1 MANLSNKEVIIL
13 NIVQNEDFAII
24 VEELE
29 ALAHAQGLDVL
40 KLSLDGTNERELLIR
55 KARAEGAS
63 RLTDTFKRYLNNL
76 KSKAKQGDR

>member
-76 KSKAKQGDR
+76 KSKAKQGGR